1 MEKET
6 NAKNVATGLAFG
18 FAVLLSLFVLGLDE
32 FVGLAVWDNI
42 LGTLGAF
49 SGVFSLIAYHFSGVS
64 TPGDVGFVP
73 LEWYA
78 SFDSADL
85 ELISRRGLEGDHP
98 SRLTRLGRSI
108 WDHEYLLY
116 DSYEK
121 NVQNVTW
128 ASVGVWALLIVLVVL
143 SVCLVKRRSR
153 VGSSALAAIL
163 AAWTPIVLVPFMCQ
177 MTVYVLFHTIN
188 TAATFFVMGAL
199 SLFVFWTAWS
209 HAPSAD
215 TNT

>member
-1 MEKET
+1 MEKEG
-6 NAKNVATGLAFG
+6 NVKNVAAGLAFG

-32 FVGLAVWDNI
+32 LVGLAVWDNI

-73 LEWYA
+73 LAWYA

-85 ELISRRGLEGDHP
+85 ELISRRGLEGDYP
-98 SRLTRLGRSI
+98 SRWTRYGRSI
-108 WDHEYLLY
+108 WDHEYLI
-116 DSYEK
+116 DGSYEK
-121 NVQNVTW
+121 NIESVTC
-128 ASVGVWALLIVLVVL
+128 ASIGVWALLIVLVVL
-143 SVCLVKRRSR
+143 SVCLAKRRSR
-153 VGSSALAAIL
+153 VGSSVRAAIL

-177 MTVYVLFHTIN
+177 MTVYAFHTIN

-199 SLFVFWTAWS
+199 SLFAFWTAWS
-209 HAPSAD
+209 RAPSAD
-215 TNT
+215 TNA